1 MYVLSVEKPTLRNK
15 FAAGIGVVL
24 VCVVAS
30 FIPTPVFALDTTK
43 LIQAVQ
49 SEESA
54 LQARVGMTVFDA
66 NTGTTWNYRGDERFP
81 LNSTHKT
88 FSCAALLAKVDGKS
102 LSLSQSVSIS
112 KEMLV
117 TYSPITEKSLSPETV
132 TLGRICQAAVSYSDN
147 TAANVVFDAIGGAT
161 GFNAYM
167 RSIGDEQTRL
177 DRKEPELNEGTP
189 GDVRDTTT
197 PNAIVNSLRKI
208 LLDDGLSVSSRSELT
223 QWMLDD
229 QVAGAL
235 LRASLPSD
243 WKIADKTGAGGYGS
257 RSIVAVIWPPSKQ
270 PLVVGIYIT
279 QTKASM
285 QASNQAI
292 ARIGVVLKDTVAP

>member
-1 MYVLSVEKPTLRNK
+1 MEKSALKNN
-15 FAAGIGVVL
+15 FVAGIGIVL
-24 VCVVAS
+24 AGVVAS
-30 FIPTPVFALDTTK
+30 VIPVTVFAIDTTK

-49 SEESA
+49 AEESA

-66 NTGTTWNYRGDERFP
+66 KTGTTWSYRGDERFP

-102 LSLSQSVSIS
+102 LSLGQSVSIS

-117 TYSPITEKSLSPETV
+117 TYSPITEKLLSPEIV
-132 TLGRICQAAVSYSDN
+132 TFGKICQAAVNYSDN

-189 GDVRDTTT
+189 GDMRDTTT

-208 LLDDGLSVSSRSELT
+208 LLGDVLSVSSRSELT

-229 QVAGAL
+229 QVAGAP

-243 WKIADKTGAGGYGS
+243 WKIADKTGGGGYGS
-257 RSIVAVIWPPSKQ
+257 RSIVAVIWPPSME
-270 PLVVGIYIT
+270 PLVIGIYIT
-279 QTKASM
+279 QTKASLK
-285 QASNQAI
+285 ASNQSI
-292 ARIGVVLKDTVAP
+292 ARIGMVLKDAVAP

>member
-1 MYVLSVEKPTLRNK
+1 MGIVLA
-15 FAAGIGVVL
+15 F
-24 VCVVAS
+24 VVAS
-30 FIPTPVFALDTTK
+30 SIPAPVFALDTAK
-43 LIQAVQ
+43 LIEAVRD
-49 SEESA
+49 EEST
-54 LQARVGMTVFDA
+54 LQARVGMAVFDA
-66 NTGTTWNYRGDERFP
+66 NTGTTWHHRGDERFP

-102 LSLSQSVSIS
+102 LSLSQSVSIG

-117 TYSPITEKSLSPETV
+117 SYSPITEKSLSPETV

-147 TAANVVFDAIGGAT
+147 TAGNVVVDTIGGSS
-161 GFNAYM
+161 GFNEYM

-197 PNAIVNSLRKI
+197 PNAIVSSLRKI
-208 LLDDGLSVSSRSELT
+208 LLGDRLSVSSRSELT

-229 QVAGAL
+229 RVAGAL

-243 WKIADKTGAGGYGS
+243 WKIADKTGAGGHGS
-257 RSIVAVIWPPSKQ
+257 RSIVAVIWPPSKL

-285 QASNQAI
+285 QASNEAI
-292 ARIGVVLKDTVAP
+292 ARIGVALKDALAP

>member
-1 MYVLSVEKPTLRNK
+1 MEDLTLRIK
-15 FAAGIGVVL
+15 VAAEIGLVL
-24 VCVVAS
+24 GCIVTS
-30 FIPTPVFALDTTK
+30 FIPTPVFALNTTK

-49 SEESA
+49 AEESA
-54 LQARVGMTVFDA
+54 LQARVGMAVFDA

-102 LSLSQSVSIS
+102 LSLDQSVSIS

-132 TLGRICQAAVSYSDN
+132 TLDKICQAAVSYSDN

-167 RSIGDEQTRL
+167 RSIGDEQTQL

-208 LLDDGLSVSSRSELT
+208 LLGDGLSVSSRSDLT

-235 LRASLPSD
+235 LRASLPAD

-270 PLVVGIYIT
+270 PLVIGIYIT

-285 QASNQAI
+285 QASNQAF
-292 ARIGVVLKDTVAP
+292 ARIGVALKDTVAP

>member
-1 MYVLSVEKPTLRNK
+1 MEKSALKNN
-15 FAAGIGVVL
+15 FVAGIGIVL
-24 VCVVAS
+24 AGVVAS
-30 FIPTPVFALDTTK
+30 VIPVTVFAIDTTK

-49 SEESA
+49 AEESA

-66 NTGTTWNYRGDERFP
+66 KTGTTWSYRGDERFP

-102 LSLSQSVSIS
+102 LSLGQSVSIS

-117 TYSPITEKSLSPETV
+117 TYSPITEKLLSPEIV
-132 TLGRICQAAVSYSDN
+132 TFGKICQAAVNYSDN

-189 GDVRDTTT
+189 GDMRDTTT

-208 LLDDGLSVSSRSELT
+208 LLGDVLSVSSRSELT

-229 QVAGAL
+229 QVAGAP

-257 RSIVAVIWPPSKQ
+257 RSIVAVIWPPSME
-270 PLVVGIYIT
+270 PLVIGIYIT
-279 QTKASM
+279 QTKASLK
-285 QASNQAI
+285 ASNQSI
-292 ARIGVVLKDTVAP
+292 ARIGMVLKDAVAP